1 MKIKT
6 FGMAVL
12 LLAGASG
19 AQAQS
24 FDVSD
29 IRVEGLQRVSA
40 ASVFNAFPVSAN
52 DQVSESELAA
62 AARQL
67 FETGLFE
74 DVSLAREGDVL
85 VIQVVERP
93 TITQL
98 NISGNEQI
106 SEDDLRRGL
115 TEAGLAEGEV
125 LQLSTLEEMERE
137 LEGVYQ
143 SQGRYSAG
151 IDTEVEEIDEGR
163 VRVNININEGEVA
176 KIRQINI
183 VGNEAFDDETLL
195 DLFELE
201 DRPGF
206 WFGWFSSVWRMAALY
221 STRSAWARVARTAGP
236 LRLLSTRNW
245 MPA

>member
-12 LLAGASG
+12 LLAAASG

-52 DQVSESELAA
+52 DRVSESELAA
-62 AARQL
+62 AAREL

-85 VIQVVERP
+85 VVQVVERP
-93 TITQL
+93 TIAQL
-98 NISGNEQI
+98 NISGNDQI
-106 SEDDLRRGL
+106 SEDDLRQGL
-115 TEAGLAEGEV
+115 RDAGIAEGQV

-137 LEGVYQ
+137 LEGGYQ

-151 IDTEVEEIDEGR
+151 IEISVSISSSSR
-163 VRVNININEGEVA
+163 TVRVSCLAGSPMMNIPA
-176 KIRQINI
+176 
-183 VGNEAFDDETLL
+183 
-195 DLFELE
+195 
-201 DRPGF
+201 RP
-206 WFGWFSSVWRMAALY
+206 WLATSNVCVRTIWIAATSILK
-221 STRSAWARVARTAGP
+221 
-236 LRLLSTRNW
+236 
-245 MPA
+245 